1 MAITKA
7 EAQDVTLA
15 FTRDY
20 PSALKLLYAYRETI
34 ADLYGPQVEG
44 IPESAKGGYF
54 PKETFHNGRVYSGRI
69 DVPLA
74 NVSDPG
80 DLLLTLRHEVLGHY
94 GANTFAPGEKRA
106 LLDGLA
112 AARNEPTLKPLWD
125 DVNRRY
131 AGQSL
136 DVRSEE
142 VFSLHCESIEPSH
155 HVGNDQVQQRG
166 QQSFKETCIA
176 RVRPMQAHDLQNIV
190 CMVAQGLHDRSR
202 TQQTFPELNEL
213 FRRDKTMAPKKPFHK
228 AVAEKLIEQLKTGT
242 APWQKPWSPAEPN
255 AYLPMNPTTGKRYK
269 GINSIYLLAQG
280 HSDARWMTYKQAAA
294 AGAQVRKGEKGTP
307 VQYFK
312 FSEEQDKLDDQG
324 RPVRDVNGNK
334 IKETVQLER
343 PRVFFATV
351 FNGEQ
356 IDGLPPQQIKPKPE
370 QQWNA
375 VERAEHILNA
385 SGAKITHAAGDRA
398 FYRPSTDSITLPEK
412 SQFQSA
418 DRYYATALHELG
430 HWTGHPSRLDRDLG
444 HPFGSEEYA
453 KEELRAEIS
462 SLIVGEELNIGHDP
476 GQHAAYVKSWIKVL
490 EDDPL
495 EIFRAA
501 SDAEKIQKYVL
512 SLEQQQ
518 KQDITRQEE
527 TQETKMNKS
536 DKPDKPR
543 NYINVPY
550 KEKNEAKAL
559 GARWDKQHQSW
570 YIPRKLDPAPFAKW
584 SQNDTPQTLP
594 QTQERIYLA
603 VPYNER
609 EVAKAAGARWDKQAK
624 SWYIGPQGDTDRLS
638 RWLPENAPNQQD
650 PAMSP
655 REEFAAAMQSLGF
668 VLSGD
673 HPIMDGEKHRIAVD
687 GDQKGERAGFYVGH
701 LDGHPA
707 GYIANNRTGINM
719 KWKSKGYSLDP
730 AEKAKLQAEAA
741 TRLAARSAAL
751 EEKQET
757 AAAGISEQIKDLVP
771 ATGQTP
777 YIENKGIHAHRG
789 IFTDAEG
796 KKTYIP
802 AHDADGKLWTM
813 QYIQE
818 DGVKRFAKDTR
829 KAGCFHIVGDDLRGL
844 SNAPALVL
852 QEGYATAATNAE
864 ALGFPTIVAFDA
876 GNLSAVAEALHAK
889 WPDKPV
895 VVLGDNDRYQEITQG
910 TNPGKNKAQ
919 EAARRVS
926 GKAIL
931 PVFAPGEADYPAG
944 LTPVTPQ
951 SYRAHLHAAKA
962 LETTTDPDRKAEL
975 EKALLSKEQQA
986 ALARI
991 KRYTDF
997 NDLATQSRLG
1007 REGVERQ
1014 VRATVNK
1021 AVAEI
1026 KQKQQQGQQQAY
1038 QQQQKQRRTRR
1049 AAHI

>member
-1 MAITKA
+1 
-7 EAQDVTLA
+7 
-15 FTRDY
+15 
-20 PSALKLLYAYRETI
+20 
-34 ADLYGPQVEG
+34 
-44 IPESAKGGYF
+44 
-54 PKETFHNGRVYSGRI
+54 
-69 DVPLA
+69 
-74 NVSDPG
+74 
-80 DLLLTLRHEVLGHY
+80 
-94 GANTFAPGEKRA
+94 
-106 LLDGLA
+106 
-112 AARNEPTLKPLWD
+112 
-125 DVNRRY
+125 
-131 AGQSL
+131 
-136 DVRSEE
+136 
-142 VFSLHCESIEPSH
+142 
-155 HVGNDQVQQRG
+155 
-166 QQSFKETCIA
+166 
-176 RVRPMQAHDLQNIV
+176 
-190 CMVAQGLHDRSR
+190 
-202 TQQTFPELNEL
+202 
-213 FRRDKTMAPKKPFHK
+213 MAPKKPFHK
-228 AVAEKLIEQLKTGT
+228 AVAEKLIAQLKTGT
-242 APWQKPWSPAEPN
+242 APWQKPWSPAEPS

-280 HSDARWMTYKQAAA
+280 RSDARWMTYKQAAA

-307 VQYFK
+307 VQYYK

-324 RPVRDVNGNK
+324 QPVRDVNGKK

-356 IDGLPPQQIKPKPE
+356 IDNLPPQQIKPKTE

-398 FYRPSTDSITLPEK
+398 FYRPSTDSITMPERH
-412 SQFQSA
+412 QFDTA
-418 DRYYATALHELG
+418 DAYYATALHELG

-518 KQDITRQEE
+518 EQDITRQEAKQE
-527 TQETKMNKS
+527 TQEAKMNKA

-550 KEKNEAKAL
+550 KEKDEAKAL

-570 YIPRKLDPAPFAKW
+570 YIPRKLDRAAFAKW
-584 SQNDTPQTLP
+584 SQNDTPQTAL

-609 EVAKAAGARWDKQAK
+609 QVAKAAGARWDKQAK

-650 PAMSP
+650 PTMSP
-655 REEFAAAMQSLGF
+655 REEFAAAMKSLDC
-668 VLSGD
+668 VVSGD
-673 HPIMDGEKHRIAVD
+673 HPIMDGAKHRIAVD

-719 KWKSKGYSLDP
+719 KWKSKGYSLNP

-741 TRLAARSAAL
+741 TKLAARSAAL
-751 EEKQET
+751 EEKQEM
-757 AAAGISEQIKDLVP
+757 AAARISEQIKDLTP
-771 ATGQTP
+771 ATEQTP
-777 YIENKGIHAHRG
+777 YIKSKGIQAHPG
-789 IFTDAEG
+789 VFTDAEG
-796 KKTYIP
+796 SKTYIP
-802 AHDADGKLWTM
+802 AQDADGKLWTM

-818 DGVKRFAKDTR
+818 DGTKRFAKDSR
-829 KAGCFHIVGDDLRGL
+829 KEGCFHIVGGDLSSL

-852 QEGYATAATNAE
+852 HEGYATAATNAE
-864 ALGFPTIVAFDA
+864 VLRFPTVAAFDA
-876 GNLSAVAEALHAK
+876 GNLPAVAEALHAK

-895 VVLGDNDRYQEITQG
+895 VILGDNDRYQEITQG
-910 TNPGKNKAQ
+910 TNPGKSKAQ
-919 EAARRVS
+919 EAARRVG

-944 LTPVTPQ
+944 LAPVTPQ
-951 SYRAHLHAAKA
+951 SYRAHLHATKA
-962 LETTTDPDRKAEL
+962 LETTTDPDRKTEL
-975 EKALLSKEQQA
+975 EKALLSKEQQT

-1007 REGVERQ
+1007 REGLKRQ
-1014 VRATVNK
+1014 VKITVNK
-1021 AVAEI
+1021 AIEEVY
-1026 KQKQQQGQQQAY
+1026 QKRQQQTQQ
-1038 QQQQKQRRTRR
+1038 QRRTQR

>member
-1 MAITKA
+1 M
-7 EAQDVTLA
+7 EA
-15 FTRDY
+15 
-20 PSALKLLYAYRETI
+20 
-34 ADLYGPQVEG
+34 
-44 IPESAKGGYF
+44 
-54 PKETFHNGRVYSGRI
+54 N
-69 DVPLA
+69 
-74 NVSDPG
+74 
-80 DLLLTLRHEVLGHY
+80 
-94 GANTFAPGEKRA
+94 
-106 LLDGLA
+106 
-112 AARNEPTLKPLWD
+112 
-125 DVNRRY
+125 
-131 AGQSL
+131 
-136 DVRSEE
+136 
-142 VFSLHCESIEPSH
+142 
-155 HVGNDQVQQRG
+155 
-166 QQSFKETCIA
+166 
-176 RVRPMQAHDLQNIV
+176 DLQNIV
-190 CMVAQGLHDRSR
+190 CMVAQGLHDRTR
-202 TQQTFPELNEL
+202 TQHTFPQINEL
-213 FRRDKTMAPKKPFHK
+213 FRRDKTMKPMKPKKPFHE

-242 APWQKPWSPAEPN
+242 APWQKPWSPGEPN

-269 GINSIYLLAQG
+269 GINAIHLLAQG

-307 VQYFK
+307 IQYYK

-324 RPVRDVNGNK
+324 QPVRDINGKK

-356 IDGLPPQQIKPKPE
+356 IDGLPPQQIKPKAE

-501 SDAEKIQKYVL
+501 SDAEKIQKYIL

-518 KQDITRQEE
+518 EQDITRQEAKQE
-527 TQETKMNKS
+527 TQEAKMNKA

-550 KEKNEAKAL
+550 KEKDEAKAL

-570 YIPRKLDPAPFAKW
+570 YIPRKLDRAAFAKW
-584 SQNDTPQTLP
+584 SQNDTPQTAL

-609 EVAKAAGARWDKQAK
+609 QVAKAAGARWDKQAK

-655 REEFAAAMQSLGF
+655 RTEFATTLQSLGF
-668 VLSGD
+668 VLTGE
-673 HPIMDGEKHRIAVD
+673 HPIMDGKKHRIAVD
-687 GDQKGERAGFYVGH
+687 GDQKGEQAGFYVGH

-741 TRLAARSAAL
+741 TKLAARSAAL
-751 EEKQET
+751 EEKQEM
-757 AAAGISEQIKDLVP
+757 AAAGINEQIKNLTP
-771 ATGQTP
+771 ATEQTP
-777 YIENKGIHAHRG
+777 YIKNKGIQAHPG
-789 IFTDAEG
+789 IFTDVEG
-796 KKTYIP
+796 RKTYIP

-813 QYIQE
+813 QYIQQ
-818 DGVKRFAKDTR
+818 DGVKRFAKDSR

-864 ALGFPTIVAFDA
+864 ALGFPTVVAFDA

-895 VVLGDNDRYQEITQG
+895 VILGDNDRHQEITQG
-910 TNPGKNKAQ
+910 TNPGKSKAQ
-919 EAARRVS
+919 AAARVVG
-926 GKAIL
+926 GKAVL

-944 LTPVTPQ
+944 LAPVTPQ

-1021 AVAEI
+1021 AVAEV
-1026 KQKQQQGQQQAY
+1026 KQQQQQQQGQQQTY
-1038 QQQQKQRRTRR
+1038 QQKQRRTRH
-1049 AAHI
+1049 AVNM

>member
-1 MAITKA
+1 MA
-7 EAQDVTLA
+7 
-15 FTRDY
+15 
-20 PSALKLLYAYRETI
+20 
-34 ADLYGPQVEG
+34 
-44 IPESAKGGYF
+44 
-54 PKETFHNGRVYSGRI
+54 PK
-69 DVPLA
+69 
-74 NVSDPG
+74 
-80 DLLLTLRHEVLGHY
+80 
-94 GANTFAPGEKRA
+94 
-106 LLDGLA
+106 
-112 AARNEPTLKPLWD
+112 
-125 DVNRRY
+125 
-131 AGQSL
+131 
-136 DVRSEE
+136 
-142 VFSLHCESIEPSH
+142 
-155 HVGNDQVQQRG
+155 
-166 QQSFKETCIA
+166 
-176 RVRPMQAHDLQNIV
+176 
-190 CMVAQGLHDRSR
+190 
-202 TQQTFPELNEL
+202 
-213 FRRDKTMAPKKPFHK
+213 PKKPFHK

-269 GINSIYLLAQG
+269 GINSLFLLAQG

-307 VQYFK
+307 IQYYK
-312 FSEEQDKLDDQG
+312 FSEEQDKLDDKGQ
-324 RPVRDVNGNK
+324 PVRDVNGKK

-356 IDGLPPQQIKPKPE
+356 IDGLPPQQIKPKAE

-398 FYRPSTDSITLPEK
+398 FYRPSTDSITMPERH
-412 SQFQSA
+412 QFDTA
-418 DRYYATALHELG
+418 DAYYATALHELG

-444 HPFGSEEYA
+444 HPFGSEGYA

-501 SDAEKIQKYVL
+501 SDAEKIQKYIL

-518 KQDITRQEE
+518 EQDITRQEAK
-527 TQETKMNKS
+527 TQEAKMNKS

-550 KEKNEAKAL
+550 KEKDEAKAL

-570 YIPRKLDPAPFAKW
+570 YIPRKMDPAAFAKW
-584 SQNDTPQTLP
+584 SQNDTPQTAL

-609 EVAKAAGARWDKQAK
+609 QVAKAAGARWDKQAK
-624 SWYIGPQGDTDRLS
+624 SWYAGPKADMERLQRWMPDNVRSEQG
-638 RWLPENAPNQQD
+638 

-655 REEFAAAMQSLGF
+655 REEFAEALRSIGC
-668 VLSGD
+668 VVSGE
-673 HPIMDGEKHRIAVD
+673 HPIMDGKKHRIAVED
-687 GDQKGERAGFYVGH
+687 DKKGEKAGFYVGH

-707 GYIANNRTGINM
+707 GYIKNNRTDIDIR
-719 KWKSKGYSLDP
+719 WKSKGYALNP
-730 AEKAKLQAEAA
+730 AEKVKLQAEAA
-741 TRLAARSAAL
+741 AKLAARSAAL

-757 AAAGISEQIKDLVP
+757 AAARISEQIKDLRP
-771 ATGQTP
+771 ATEQTP
-777 YIENKGIHAHRG
+777 YIKHKGIQAHPG
-789 IFTDAEG
+789 IFTDAKG
-796 KKTYIP
+796 SKTYIP

-818 DGVKRFAKDTR
+818 DGTKRFAKDTR

-844 SNAPALVL
+844 ANAPALVL

-864 ALGFPTIVAFDA
+864 ALGFPTVVAFDA
-876 GNLSAVAEALHAK
+876 GNLSAVAQALHTK

-895 VVLGDNDRYQEITQG
+895 VILADNDRHQEITQG
-910 TNPGKNKAQ
+910 TNPGKNKAR
-919 EAARRVS
+919 EAARRVG

-944 LTPVTPQ
+944 LAPVTPQ
-951 SYRAHLHAAKA
+951 SYRAHLQAARA
-962 LETTTDPDRKAEL
+962 LEATTDPDRKAEL
-975 EKALLSKEQQA
+975 EKALLSKAQQA

-1014 VRATVNK
+1014 IRATVNK
-1021 AVAEI
+1021 AVAEV
-1026 KQKQQQGQQQAY
+1026 KQQQGQQQAY
-1038 QQQQKQRRTRR
+1038 QQQQRRTRH